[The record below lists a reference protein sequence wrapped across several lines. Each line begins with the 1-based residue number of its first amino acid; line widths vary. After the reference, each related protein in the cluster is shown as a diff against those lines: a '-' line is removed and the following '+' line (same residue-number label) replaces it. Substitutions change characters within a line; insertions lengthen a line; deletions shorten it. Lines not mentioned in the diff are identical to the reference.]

1 MLNIEQILD
10 IIDIPNFDIPNFDIP
25 NFDKADFLLYV
36 KYIESNV
43 KTIPPNSKPYYRSL
57 YNEIKTIMRS
67 RL

>member
-10 IIDIPNFDIPNFDIP
+10 SIDLH

-43 KTIPPNSKPYYRSL
+43 KTIPPNVKPYYRSL